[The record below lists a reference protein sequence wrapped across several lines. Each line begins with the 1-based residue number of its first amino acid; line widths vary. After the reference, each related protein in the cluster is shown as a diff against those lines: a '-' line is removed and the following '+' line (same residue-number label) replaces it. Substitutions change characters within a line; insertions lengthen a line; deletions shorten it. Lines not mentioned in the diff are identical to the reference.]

1 MLGQSLVIICLHY
14 CFHRHDF
21 DFGSVILGLLHFCSV
36 LTHSSHVPVEQG
48 ALLIHTIKKPAEIC
62 LSLLPC
68 FTICESGGATDVCRS
83 SAGSRNQLQHGAAA
97 SVSMGSAPHCPGVP
111 SPYLCLRWG
120 CCFPGPMATDSSRR
134 WSLYCC
140 SLFTSILPSLSTPWG
155 TWVDQEGCSGHLS
168 PSASHISH
176 FQHCLHVDGRA
187 FS

>member
-21 DFGSVILGLLHFCSV
+21 DFKSVILGLLHFCSV

-83 SAGSRNQLQHGAAA
+83 SAGSRNPAATRSSSLGVHG
-97 SVSMGSAPHCPGVP
+97 
-111 SPYLCLRWG
+111 G
-120 CCFPGPMATDSSRR
+120 C
-134 WSLYCC
+134 
-140 SLFTSILPSLSTPWG
+140 PSLPRSSIPLSVFEMG
-155 TWVDQEGCSGHLS
+155 LLLPRSNGHRQQQEVVFVLLLS
-168 PSASHISH
+168 FHFHNPLLVYALGDVGGPGGLLWTFVTLSLSHQP
-176 FQHCLHVDGRA
+176 FPALPAC
-187 FS
+187 